1 MFNLW
6 TENEVSSGQSY
17 LGYSVVSV
25 LASSDGGG
33 TKTRPRRQ
41 KTFSGKRGRLS
52 CTDGKMEGG
61 TERRHPRLP
70 ASGLAG
76 TWSLDSALVLP
87 AAEMK
92 LVGTD
97 VASRLPYGIQTLTD
111 FSLPFQRERGRHFLQ
126 SQSLNPLQLIA
137 HLMDDDTISSSL
149 VFTTTSCPSRPGASQ
164 SQSERQPL
172 IGAQAHLQAPRFQST
187 QR

>member
-1 MFNLW
+1 MERWKVERKDDVPDSQPRAWQAPGVW
-6 TENEVSSGQSY
+6 T
-17 LGYSVVSV
+17 
-25 LASSDGGG
+25 
-33 TKTRPRRQ
+33 PRW
-41 KTFSGKRGRLS
+41 
-52 CTDGKMEGG
+52 CC
-61 TERRHPRLP
+61 RLP
-70 ASGLAG
+70 
-76 TWSLDSALVLP
+76 
-87 AAEMK
+87 K

-149 VFTTTSCPSRPGASQ
+149 VFTTTLCPSRPGASQ

-172 IGAQAHLQAPRFQST
+172 VGAQAHLQAPRFQST